1 MLEFPFLQS
10 MGLVD
15 RIVDQGGIPPDDGII
30 GELANG
36 PAFEVMLI
44 ALLVLVIEC
53 CGVFGCPLGATS
65 FGAARGRAAV
75 MASLGLAITAPRQT
89 A

>member
-1 MLEFPFLQS
+1 MEVPFLQS

-15 RIVDQGGIPPDDGII
+15 HVADQGGIPPDDGII

-44 ALLVLVIEC
+44 ALLVLVVEC

-75 MASLGLAITAPRQT
+75 MASLGLAITAPRQS

>member
-1 MLEFPFLQS
+1 MEFPFLQLI
-10 MGLVD
+10 GLVD
-15 RIVDQGGIPPDDGII
+15 HVADQGGIPPDDGII

-44 ALLVLVIEC
+44 ALLVLVIER
-53 CGVFGCPLGATS
+53 CGVFGCPLGATT

-75 MASLGLAITAPRQT
+75 MASLGLAITAPRQS

>member
-1 MLEFPFLQS
+1 LEFPFLQS
-10 MGLVD
+10 IGFVD
-15 RIVDQGGIPPDDGII
+15 HVADESGIPPDDGII

-44 ALLVLVIEC
+44 ALLVLVIER
-53 CGVFGCPLGATS
+53 CGVFWCPLGATS